1 MFTAIIGRIH
11 NLLIRCVVTLL
22 MLACKLA
29 MTPFLR
35 QMENVALV
43 YRIGMK
49 TLKNTRKGHYLA
61 LDLV

>member
-1 MFTAIIGRIH
+1 
-11 NLLIRCVVTLL
+11 

-43 YRIGMK
+43 YLIGMK
-49 TLKNTRKGHYLA
+49 TLRNTRKGHYFGTGFG
-61 LDLV
+61 VKGVR